1 MCISPF
7 LTALMVLE
15 ESGHLILQLEQGD
28 SVTELWLGYIVEGLG
43 TKVGVRK
50 PY

>member
-1 MCISPF
+1 MCSSPF

-15 ESGHLILQLEQGD
+15 KFGHLILQLEQGD

-43 TKVGVRK
+43 VREK
-50 PY
+50 AILRE